1 MQGKEVPVR
10 AQASWRV
17 RETIAMT
24 TEKGTVAYEFPS
36 VKHSRV
42 VPPMNYHGRNEAR
55 PMVISPR
62 GNESPWKAKENGRT

>member
-36 VKHSRV
+36 VKHSMMI
-42 VPPMNYHGRNEAR
+42 PPMNCRKAR
-55 PMVISPR
+55 HMVTRPCGKQR
-62 GNESPWKAKENGRT
+62 RNGRT